1 VFDEVNGLED
11 GIRFIGGD
19 LADKWHLLSG
29 FEESIGLSE

>member
-1 VFDEVNGLED
+1 VFDEVNGLEY

-19 LADKWHLLSG
+19 LADKWDLLSG